1 MSSETKIA
9 AETVDL
15 IDPQMT
21 NRTFGLL
28 FCSLT
33 YYNCPM
39 NTRAHISIDRR
50 LPASRP
56 GQIAR
61 LPDCQKNF
69 LSARASRLL
78 ESIGQKMF
86 PLPTKTSNIISKPS
100 RGAPSLSLLP
110 ASNIPESKQI
120 HMIFQISLP
129 ISWLYPYCI
138 DIVSILG
145 LSYAC
150 HTLVICLYFACH
162 MLVLCLSLFGIFA
175 LIQLFLFCFLC
186 IRSLATLPQRYVSVN
201 PSFDRSV

>member
-1 MSSETKIA
+1 MG
-9 AETVDL
+9 
-15 IDPQMT
+15 PQMT
-21 NRTFGLL
+21 NRTFGLS
-28 FCSLT
+28 FRSLT
-33 YYNCPM
+33 YYNCSM
-39 NTRAHISIDRR
+39 NTRAHISIARR
-50 LPASRP
+50 LSASRP

-61 LPDCQKNF
+61 LPKKHF
-69 LSARASRLL
+69 VG
-78 ESIGQKMF
+78 EGV
-86 PLPTKTSNIISKPS
+86 
-100 RGAPSLSLLP
+100 APSLSLHP
-110 ASNIPESKQI
+110 ASNNPESKQI

-138 DIVSILG
+138 DIASILG

-150 HTLVICLYFACH
+150 HTLVICLFFACY